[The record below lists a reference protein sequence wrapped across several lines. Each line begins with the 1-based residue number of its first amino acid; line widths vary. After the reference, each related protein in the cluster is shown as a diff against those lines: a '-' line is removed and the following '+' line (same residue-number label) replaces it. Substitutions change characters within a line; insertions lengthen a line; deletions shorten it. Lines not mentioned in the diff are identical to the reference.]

1 MRIDSLGSAGV
12 TAAAV
17 RPAGVATHQQG
28 GTAVPEDTTTLVS
41 GSSSVSSLTA
51 QALETAGARS
61 AKVEA
66 LRQAVSSGSYTVDPG
81 VVAEALVKSGM

>member
-1 MRIDSLGSAGV
+1 MRIDSFGSAGV
-12 TAAAV
+12 AAAAE
-17 RPAGVATHQQG
+17 RPSGVALAAQEV
-28 GTAVPEDTTTLVS
+28 TATPEDTATLVS